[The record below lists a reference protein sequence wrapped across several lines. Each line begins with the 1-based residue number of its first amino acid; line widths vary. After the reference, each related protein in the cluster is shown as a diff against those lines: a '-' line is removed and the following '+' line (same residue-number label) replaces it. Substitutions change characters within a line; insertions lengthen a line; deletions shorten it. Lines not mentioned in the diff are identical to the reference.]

1 MLVLTFYFYGQ
12 MGNSISSK
20 KVNVSLKTLLF
31 SSFFVAYSIEVMRA
45 CLADSTFLDLTIASR
60 YGCRQSSRPHRCLP
74 QRIASNE
81 SVVGRL
87 GRNNA
92 ALYCSLKKMTRPIA
106 VVIPRRRSRCSPF
119 HCPFRYSQYT
129 HEHVLQLFALLR
141 RVMVLTS
148 HGALHFWGDRFLI
161 EKIEFTLVAAF
172 TRHDWKHR
180 NLHWRWKTPLLV
192 NNHPRFH
199 APYHDNSLLCRF
211 FFLFYWLMVMLHAWR
226 RLHEY
231 DPTPSMGRVAASW
244 GRLAL

>member
-1 MLVLTFYFYGQ
+1 MKWQKWKSKIKTPKWNNLQMIEMKKNGKMKKFVFIRKSFTIFRVGRCCRNFFQRRPCLNLCFWKNHQHRMLVLTFYFYGQ

-119 HCPFRYSQYT
+119 HCPFR
-129 HEHVLQLFALLR
+129 
-141 RVMVLTS
+141 
-148 HGALHFWGDRFLI
+148 
-161 EKIEFTLVAAF
+161 
-172 TRHDWKHR
+172 
-180 NLHWRWKTPLLV
+180 
-192 NNHPRFH
+192 
-199 APYHDNSLLCRF
+199 
-211 FFLFYWLMVMLHAWR
+211 
-226 RLHEY
+226 
-231 DPTPSMGRVAASW
+231 
-244 GRLAL
+244 